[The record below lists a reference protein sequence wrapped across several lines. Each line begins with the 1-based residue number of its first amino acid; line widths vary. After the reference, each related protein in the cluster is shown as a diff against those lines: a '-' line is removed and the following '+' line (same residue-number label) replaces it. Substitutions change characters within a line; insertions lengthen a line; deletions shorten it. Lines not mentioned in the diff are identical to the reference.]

1 MKSLLKRFKKFLQ
14 LSPVGKWQV
23 IRAFMVTGLIS
34 LALRLMS
41 FQKFR
46 SLYARMIKVRQ
57 GKDFPADRTSRLV
70 ESIRQVSPVFS
81 ALCLPQAL
89 ALKYFMRHDKSAEL
103 IIGVKREGGFE
114 AHAWVEKA
122 GNILIGDLPE
132 KDFKAIWKWN

>member
-1 MKSLLKRFKKFLQ
+1 MKSLLKRFKKFIK
-14 LSPVGKWQV
+14 LSPAGQWQV
-23 IRAFMVTGLIS
+23 LLAFMVTGLIS

-46 SLYARMIKVRQ
+46 NLYARVIHVEKEKEFT
-57 GKDFPADRTSRLV
+57 GDKTFRLV
-70 ESIRQVSPVFS
+70 KSIRQVSPVFS

-89 ALKYFMRHDKSAEL
+89 TLKYFMRHDKSAEL
-103 IIGVKREGGFE
+103 IIGVKTDGGFE

-122 GNILIGDLPE
+122 GKILIGDLPE